1 MVETYY
7 DAVVSFLDAVGQS
20 QFGAVSAAL
29 GLFGQLMATFLAI
42 LVFMNAAMQVQPV
55 LWSDAIR
62 MGVKLI
68 LIALFFQNWTQFN
81 SVANTVFSFLETVGG
96 ALIASVNGAS
106 PALDGGIAAD
116 GYGSFAAEFDVF
128 TESLGRFSGNAASNL
143 GVVGG
148 PVFNA
153 LFLFLMGL
161 FSAVATALLIASRVA
176 LTILI
181 GIAPMMILLSMFDF
195 TKSHFERWLSAI
207 FAFALFPVVISGV
220 FATIIGLIKSA
231 LDSLGDPAGI
241 SSLGELVP
249 VIMAVLLCT
258 VLLTV
263 TPMLVAAI
271 TGNFY
276 IKDKVSENVG
286 AYAQRSAVG
295 GMASGAR
302 AVKQTV
308 VNPVQTAQQ
317 SKAAMAAHAARINT
331 IATRFKGGR

>member
-1 MVETYY
+1 MVEIYY
-7 DAVVSFLDAVGQS
+7 NAVVGFLNAVGQS
-20 QFGAVSAAL
+20 QFASVSAAL

-42 LVFMNAAMQVQPV
+42 LVFMNAATQVQPV

-81 SVANTVFSFLETVGG
+81 SVANTVFTFLETVGG
-96 ALIASVNGAS
+96 ALIASVNAAS
-106 PALDGGIAAD
+106 PALDGGNASV
-116 GYGSFAAEFDVF
+116 GYGSFAAEFDDL
-128 TESLGRFSGNAASNL
+128 TDSLGSFAGNAASNL

-148 PVFNA
+148 PIFNA
-153 LFLFLMGL
+153 FFAFLMGL
-161 FSAVATALLIASRVA
+161 FSAVATALLVASRVA
-176 LTILI
+176 LTVLI
-181 GIAPMMILLSMFDF
+181 GIAPLMILLSMYDF
-195 TKSHFERWLSAI
+195 TKSHFERWLSAM
-207 FAFALFPVVISGV
+207 FTLALFPVVISGV

-231 LDSLGDPAGI
+231 IASLGDPTGI
-241 SSLGELVP
+241 TGVGDLVP
-249 VIMAVLLCT
+249 VIMAIFLCT
-258 VLLTV
+258 LLLTV

-276 IKDKVSENVG
+276 IKDQLVKNSG
-286 AYAQRSAVG
+286 GYAQRQTFR
-295 GMASGAR
+295 GMASGAQ

>member
-1 MVETYY
+1 MVETDY
-7 DAVVSFLDAVGQS
+7 DAVVSFLNAVGQS

-29 GLFGQLMATFLAI
+29 GLFGQLMATFLAL
-42 LVFMNAAMQVQPV
+42 LVVMNAAMQVQPV

-62 MGVKLI
+62 MCVKLI
-68 LIALFFQNWTQFN
+68 LIALFFQNWSQFN
-81 SVANTVFSFLETVGG
+81 SVANTVFAFLETVGG

-106 PALDGGIAAD
+106 PAMDGGIAAE
-116 GYGSFAAEFDVF
+116 GYGSFAAEFDEL
-128 TESLGRFSGNAASNL
+128 TKSLGEFAGNAASNL

-195 TKSHFERWLSAI
+195 TKSHFERWLSAM
-207 FAFALFPVVISGV
+207 FTFALFPVVISGV

-231 LDSLGDPAGI
+231 ITSLGDPTGI
-241 SSLGELVP
+241 TSVGELVP
-249 VIMAVLLCT
+249 VIMAILLCT
-258 VLLTV
+258 LLLTV
-263 TPMLVAAI
+263 TPILVAAI

-276 IKDKVSENVG
+276 VKEQAIEKVG
-286 AYAQRSAVG
+286 GYAQRQTFRGIAG
-295 GMASGAR
+295 GAQT
-302 AVKQTV
+302 VKQTV